1 MLNFLLIKKVLSKKE
16 FNKFIFINFLNFF
29 HFIFD
34 LISII
39 SIPIFVSILIN
50 QNLILKKVDL
60 FLNEYLKN
68 NFLLLSIGLVII
80 IFLIKNFFYLFIIN
94 YQNNFLKR
102 LKLKLYKN
110 VFNKY
115 LFSNYEEFLSYNPS
129 EVSKNT
135 TIVIQEFSLYLT
147 QLTNIVRE
155 SSSIIIIIIC
165 LSIAKPIIVIPAIIF
180 LTCFLFIYFKS
191 LKHKIT
197 SKSFYNQ
204 QLYKTFTQLVHECFN
219 GIKDLK
225 ILNKEEEIFK
235 IYNNKIQLY
244 EENIS
249 FFVIFEKL
257 PKFLLEIIS
266 IIFLLLISYFMYSYS
281 TSLQDLIPTLTFMVI
296 SIVRLLPAFT
306 SLSSSYFY
314 KRIYEPSLK
323 ILILE
328 LDKFNYNYNE
338 VNKNFKNIN
347 YFDNPKNI
355 SVILKNVTF
364 TYSSNKNLTNLSDV
378 SLEIKKGDVAGIVG
392 KTGSGKTTLFNVMLG
407 LLKPNNGT
415 VKFNNEYKNLSEKIG
430 YVSQNIFLLN
440 DTIEKNIIFNFNNEK
455 IDKAKLDNAIF
466 ISDLKKT
473 IEQLPKNIHTEVGIN
488 GVNLSGGEKQRIAIA
503 RAIYRNPE
511 ILFLDEFTSSIDSDT
526 ENKIIERLL
535 QYFQNKTIIL
545 IAHRKSTIAM
555 CKSVWFLENGS
566 LKQIK

>member
-1 MLNFLLIKKVLSKKE
+1 MLNFSLIKKVLSKKE

-34 LISII
+34 LLSII
-39 SIPIFVSILIN
+39 SIPIFVSILID
-50 QNLILKKVDL
+50 QNLILKKIDL

-110 VFNKY
+110 IFNKY
-115 LFSNYEEFLSYNPS
+115 LFSNYEKFLSYNPS

-165 LSIAKPIIVIPAIIF
+165 LSIVKPIIVIPAIIF
-180 LTCFLFIYFKS
+180 FTSFIFFYFKS
-191 LKHKIT
+191 LRHKIT

-225 ILNKEEEIFK
+225 VLNKEEEIFK
-235 IYNNKIQLY
+235 IYSNKIQLY

-266 IIFLLLISYFMYSYS
+266 IIFLLLISYFMFSYS
-281 TSLQDLIPTLTFMVI
+281 TSLQDLIPILTFMVI

-328 LDKFNYNYNE
+328 LDKFNHNHHE
-338 VNKNFKNIN
+338 VHKNFN

-355 SVILKNVTF
+355 SVILNNVTF
-364 TYSSNKNLTNLSDV
+364 NYSSNKNLANLSNIN
-378 SLEIKKGDVAGIVG
+378 LEIKKGDITGIVG

-407 LLKPNNGT
+407 LLKPKNGT
-415 VKFNNEYKNLSEKIG
+415 VKFNNEYKNLSDKIG

-455 IDKAKLDNAIF
+455 IDKVKLDKAIF

-526 ENKIIERLL
+526 EDKIIERLL

-566 LKQIK
+566 LRQIK